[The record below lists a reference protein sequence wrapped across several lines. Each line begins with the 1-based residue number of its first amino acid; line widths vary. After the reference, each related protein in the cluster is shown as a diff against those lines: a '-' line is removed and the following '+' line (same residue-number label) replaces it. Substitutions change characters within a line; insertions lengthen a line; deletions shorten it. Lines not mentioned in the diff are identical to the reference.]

1 MAKQAALIGEGS
13 ARQVKNQNFL
23 TMHEK
28 YDLRMI
34 TAIVA
39 LGKGRDEMEDISL
52 LKNSSRRRR
61 DPS

>member
-13 ARQVKNQNFL
+13 ARQVKNQN
-23 TMHEK
+23 

-39 LGKGRDEMEDISL
+39 LGKGRDEMENISL